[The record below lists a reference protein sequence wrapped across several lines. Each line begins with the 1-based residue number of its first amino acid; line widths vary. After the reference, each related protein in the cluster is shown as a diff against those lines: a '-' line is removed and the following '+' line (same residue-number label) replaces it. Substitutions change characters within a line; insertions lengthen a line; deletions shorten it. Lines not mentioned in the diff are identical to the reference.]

1 MLLATRCPHCETV
14 FRLQQEQLTLH
25 DGLVRCGH
33 CRQVFDATRSLVPEP
48 TMREAAAVGTAPGES
63 APGEATPAESAPVE
77 STPIEAAPIEAAPV
91 ESAPIEAAPVESA
104 PIESARVAATP
115 IEATPVEAA
124 PAESAQVEATPVES
138 APIEAAPAESAQVE
152 AAPVEAAPIEAAP
165 VESAQVEAAP
175 IEAVPVE
182 SAPVGATPLDATPA
196 DTAPLEAP
204 PSASTPAASAP
215 VHSAPPEPTP
225 TAPTLAEAAPADAA
239 SDTPSPTSPA
249 RLFTADLP
257 AHAATDGNFRPAG
270 WDMWAP
276 WLDAGVD
283 PSLLHNAHTVRA
295 EPLVPVTRQE
305 TTDAGTVRQ
314 TGTPAPISTDAAER
328 HVVEAAAWPAEPDA
342 APHDTDASTL
352 PAAETDPREPRFIAP
367 AQSIEQAG
375 ADPVDPA
382 ANANANANAHTHTHF
397 PEPDDVPRE
406 PRFAFTPA
414 PSDAVP
420 DASHAA
426 ERGVAAADEPA
437 NAPDDAQSAA
447 KPPAQPAV
455 PFPAAL
461 TEDDR
466 PHFEVTRETR
476 APQRRGMLAGFFGG
490 VVAATLGVLLFA
502 QLAWWQ
508 RESAMIYWP
517 VTQSWYR
524 QACAPLG
531 CKVTPP
537 RAIDGL
543 RLNATDLR
551 QLDGPRV
558 LELKAPLTN
567 RYRVALAYPS
577 LELTL
582 LDDTNHVTV
591 RRVLAPRD
599 YVRPGT
605 PIDAGLPPGTTQTM
619 VVRLDTNGASASN
632 FRVQIFYP

>member
-48 TMREAAAVGTAPGES
+48 TVRQEPTSREAAAVGTAPVGT
-63 APGEATPAESAPVE
+63 APGEAAL
-77 STPIEAAPIEAAPV
+77 IE
-91 ESAPIEAAPVESA
+91 
-104 PIESARVAATP
+104 ATP
-115 IEATPVEAA
+115 IEATPVEA
-124 PAESAQVEATPVES
+124 TP
-138 APIEAAPAESAQVE
+138 
-152 AAPVEAAPIEAAP
+152 
-165 VESAQVEAAP
+165 VEAAP
-175 IEAVPVE
+175 IEAVPVDLAPIDA
-182 SAPVGATPLDATPA
+182 APV
-196 DTAPLEAP
+196 EAP
-204 PSASTPAASAP
+204 PSSSTPAASAP
-215 VHSAPPEPTP
+215 VNSAPTEPTP
-225 TAPTLAEAAPADAA
+225 TAPTPADAV

-283 PSLLHNAHTVRA
+283 PSLLHNAHTIRA

-328 HVVEAAAWPAEPDA
+328 RVVEAAAWPAEPAA

-367 AQSIEQAG
+367 AQLIEQAG
-375 ADPVDPA
+375 ADPVDPTA
-382 ANANANANAHTHTHF
+382 PANANADAHTHTHF

-414 PSDAVP
+414 PSDAAP
-420 DASHAA
+420 DDSHAA

-447 KPPAQPAV
+447 KPPAQTAV

-508 RESAMIYWP
+508 HESVMIYWP

>member
-48 TMREAAAVGTAPGES
+48 TVREAEGGTASVGTSPVEAAPGE
-63 APGEATPAESAPVE
+63 
-77 STPIEAAPIEAAPV
+77 
-91 ESAPIEAAPVESA
+91 
-104 PIESARVAATP
+104 ATP

-124 PAESAQVEATPVES
+124 PAEAAQVEATPVES
-138 APIEAAPAESAQVE
+138 APIEAAPAE

-182 SAPVGATPLDATPA
+182 SAPVGATPV

-204 PSASTPAASAP
+204 QSASTPAASAP
-215 VHSAPPEPTP
+215 VDSAPPEPTP
-225 TAPTLAEAAPADAA
+225 TAPALDEATPADAV

-283 PSLLHNAHTVRA
+283 PSLLHNAHTIRA

-328 HVVEAAAWPAEPDA
+328 RVVEAAAWPAEPAA

-375 ADPVDPA
+375 ADPVDPTA
-382 ANANANANAHTHTHF
+382 PANANADAHTHTHF

-414 PSDAVP
+414 PSDAAP

-426 ERGVAAADEPA
+426 ERGVAAAGEPA

-490 VVAATLGVLLFA
+490 VVAATLGMLLFA

-508 RESAMIYWP
+508 RESVMIYWP

-524 QACAPLG
+524 QACAALG

>member
-48 TMREAAAVGTAPGES
+48 TVREAAGGTASVGTSPVEAAPGE
-63 APGEATPAESAPVE
+63 
-77 STPIEAAPIEAAPV
+77 
-91 ESAPIEAAPVESA
+91 
-104 PIESARVAATP
+104 ATP

-138 APIEAAPAESAQVE
+138 APIEAAPAE

-182 SAPVGATPLDATPA
+182 SAPVGATPV

-204 PSASTPAASAP
+204 QSASTPAASAP
-215 VHSAPPEPTP
+215 VDSAPPEPTP
-225 TAPTLAEAAPADAA
+225 TAPALDEATPADAV

-283 PSLLHNAHTVRA
+283 PSLLHNAHTIRA

-328 HVVEAAAWPAEPDA
+328 RVVEAAAWPAEPAA

-375 ADPVDPA
+375 ADPVDPTA
-382 ANANANANAHTHTHF
+382 PANANADAHTHTHF

-414 PSDAVP
+414 PSDAAP

-508 RESAMIYWP
+508 RESVMIYWP

-524 QACAPLG
+524 QACAALG

>member
-14 FRLQQEQLTLH
+14 FRLQQDQLTLH

-48 TMREAAAVGTAPGES
+48 TVREAAGGTASVGTSPVEAAPGE
-63 APGEATPAESAPVE
+63 
-77 STPIEAAPIEAAPV
+77 
-91 ESAPIEAAPVESA
+91 
-104 PIESARVAATP
+104 ATP

-138 APIEAAPAESAQVE
+138 APIEAAPAE

-182 SAPVGATPLDATPA
+182 SAPVGATPV

-204 PSASTPAASAP
+204 QSASTPAASAP
-215 VHSAPPEPTP
+215 VDSAPPEPTP
-225 TAPTLAEAAPADAA
+225 TAPALDEATPADAV

-283 PSLLHNAHTVRA
+283 PSLLHNAHTIRA

-328 HVVEAAAWPAEPDA
+328 RVVEAAAWPAEPAA

-375 ADPVDPA
+375 ADPVDPTA
-382 ANANANANAHTHTHF
+382 PANANADAHTHTHF

-414 PSDAVP
+414 PSDAAP

-426 ERGVAAADEPA
+426 ERGVAAAGEPA

-508 RESAMIYWP
+508 RESVMIYWP

-524 QACAPLG
+524 QACAALG